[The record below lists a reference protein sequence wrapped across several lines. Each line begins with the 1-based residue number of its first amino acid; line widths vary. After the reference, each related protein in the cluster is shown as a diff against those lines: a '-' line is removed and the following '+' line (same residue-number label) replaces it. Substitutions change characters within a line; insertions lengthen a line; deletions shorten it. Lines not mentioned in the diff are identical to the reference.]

1 MAEPIIKA
9 ALDTIEIVFYH
20 KWEIQT
26 GDNRKCCNAKK
37 MIVKIL
43 NSRTIPE
50 QAWKSGFFQ
59 VHFQYQKNPEQFK
72 KFKEFQNHWAPWNS
86 IYGIAYIPP
95 VIFHCPQLKDPPSYF
110 RNVVLCWSL
119 LRLATLLKSDSSTAS
134 FWCLYNYQWA
144 DFKDCSGFSIVE
156 FEQVNT
162 SWVSTFCIMSFLEP
176 CGLSAYTQGW
186 ILYIVLLI
194 MWIKRHPFPR
204 CLPYRFN

>member
-1 MAEPIIKA
+1 MAEPIIKT

-86 IYGIAYIPP
+86 MYGIGYIPP
-95 VIFHCPQLKDPPSYF
+95 VIFHCP
-110 RNVVLCWSL
+110 N
-119 LRLATLLKSDSSTAS
+119 
-134 FWCLYNYQWA
+134 
-144 DFKDCSGFSIVE
+144 
-156 FEQVNT
+156 
-162 SWVSTFCIMSFLEP
+162 
-176 CGLSAYTQGW
+176 
-186 ILYIVLLI
+186 
-194 MWIKRHPFPR
+194 
-204 CLPYRFN
+204 